1 MFNHFDLFRKS
12 KISRRISP
20 NKEAFHQKYET
31 FKRALAGNNRAL
43 EIITDLE
50 NLFYAD
56 KPFSLDYVLQQTEI
70 LVGEIY
76 NIVKDVNGLSGGKYP
91 ALFDAV
97 EEIGANIL
105 AGLEKRKRIEKTCL
119 IIPLENLSRESAA
132 EVGGKAA
139 NLGEVFNRVNLP
151 VPYGFAISAYA
162 CQQFI
167 DYTEV
172 CAKTI
177 DSRIRGLDIDDTEE
191 LTRASEEIQATIM
204 KIPLPPDLE
213 NAITQVASRLHREF
227 GPELRLSVRSSATS
241 EDSEASFA
249 GQHATV
255 LNVSL
260 EDLIPAY
267 KEVVASTFSPRAIF
281 YRRKK
286 GYLDQDVVMSVFCM
300 VMINARSAGIM
311 YTTDPNDNRHHV
323 LMISAVWGLGE
334 GAVDGSSNTDFYQIS
349 KENKNIELSHVASK
363 KTQLVS
369 CANGGIRAE
378 PVPEDLRE
386 RACLNEAQIRKLAEY
401 GLTLEKHYGLPL
413 DIEWAVDQNERI
425 FILQARPLRR
435 PVRAREEPNLPL
447 VPAELSDHPVLLQ
460 GGATACEGT
469 ASGLAYVL
477 RSDHNLAGIP
487 AGAILITQQ
496 TSPRYVP
503 ALGRIKG
510 IITDV
515 GSVTGHMASV
525 AREFNIP
532 TLVGTGSATS
542 LIRHGEEITLDAKN
556 RAVYQGRVERL
567 LQTIPPVNPMKG
579 SPTYHAVANALKKI
593 APLNLIDPK
602 DPNFRREGCKT
613 IHDIIRLAHE
623 LSMQEMFRIGDE
635 FKFEKGIALRL
646 RTNLPL
652 SIYVINLEGGL
663 SADSEQARIVTEED
677 IISVPFRS
685 LLRGMTHQGVQWTGP
700 AAVDWRGF
708 GAILMES
715 FLRNPQMEKKM
726 ATPSYAIISREYL
739 NFNCRLGYHFTT
751 VHAYC
756 GPVINDNYI
765 TFFFKGGAAD
775 ITRRTRRA
783 QLIGRVLKKMNFKIE
798 LKADMISGTLKK
810 FDCALIQEK
819 LDILGRLFGAVR
831 MMDMVLSDDQQIDW
845 YVDEFFKG
853 NYSFAAHD

>member
-1 MFNHFDLFRKS
+1 MFNLFDLFKKS

-20 NKEAFHQKYET
+20 NKEAFHKKYET
-31 FKRALAGNNRAL
+31 FKRVLGGNNRAL

-50 NLFYAD
+50 QLFYAD
-56 KPFSLDYVLQQTEI
+56 KPFSLDYVLLQTEI
-70 LVGEIY
+70 LIGEIY
-76 NIVKDVNGLSGGKYP
+76 NIVEDVNGLSGGKYP
-91 ALFDAV
+91 ALFDV
-97 EEIGANIL
+97 TEDIGASIL
-105 AGLEKRKRIEKTCL
+105 AELSRKKRIEKTFL

-139 NLGEVFNRVNLP
+139 NLGEVFNRANLP
-151 VPYGFAISAYA
+151 VPQGFAISAYA

-177 DSRIRGLDIDDTEE
+177 DSKIKYLDIDNTEE
-191 LTRASEEIQATIM
+191 LATASEQIRAAIL
-204 KIPLPPDLE
+204 KAPLPPELE
-213 NAITQVASRLHREF
+213 RAITQVASRLHQEF
-227 GPELRLSVRSSATS
+227 GPDLRLSVRSSAIS

-255 LNVSL
+255 LNVSP
-260 EDLIPAY
+260 ENLIPAY
-267 KEVVASTFSPRAIF
+267 KEVVASTFSPQAIF

-311 YTTDPNDNRHHV
+311 YTLDPNDNRHHV
-323 LMISAVWGLGE
+323 LMISAVWGLGV
-334 GAVDGSSNTDFYQIS
+334 GAVDGSANTDFYQIN
-349 KENKNIELSHVASK
+349 KENKNIELLHVASK
-363 KTQLVS
+363 ETRLVS
-369 CANGGIRAE
+369 DANCGIRAE
-378 PVPEDLRE
+378 PMPDDLRE
-386 RACLNEAQIRKLAEY
+386 RACLDEAQIRELVEY
-401 GLTLEKHYGLPL
+401 GLILERHYGLAL
-413 DIEWAVDQNERI
+413 DIEWAVDQSDRI

-435 PVRAREEPNLPL
+435 PVRGKEEPMPPL
-447 VPAELSDHPVLLQ
+447 VPEELTNHPVLLQ
-460 GGATACEGT
+460 GGSSACAGA

-477 RSDHNLAGIP
+477 KSDHNLAGIP
-487 AGAILITQQ
+487 EGAILITQQ

-510 IITDV
+510 IVTDV

-542 LIRHGEEITLDAKN
+542 LIKHGEEITLDARN
-556 RAVYQGRVERL
+556 RVIYGGRVEGL
-567 LQTIPPVNPMKG
+567 LQIKTPSNPMKG

-602 DPNFRREGCKT
+602 DPNFRREGCET
-613 IHDIIRLAHE
+613 MHDIIRLAHE

-635 FKFEKGIALRL
+635 FKFEKNIALPL

-652 SIYVINLEGGL
+652 SIYVMDLEDGL
-663 SADSEQARIVTEED
+663 SADSDQARFVTEEN
-677 IISVPFRS
+677 IISVPFKS
-685 LLRGMTHQGVQWTGP
+685 LLRGMTHKGVRWTGP
-700 AAVDWRGF
+700 PVMDWHGF

-715 FLRNPQMEKKM
+715 LLRNPQMEEQM
-726 ATPSYAIISREYL
+726 SAPSYAIISKEYM

-751 VHAYC
+751 VHSYC

-775 ITRRTRRA
+775 IARRTRRA
-783 QLIGRVLKKMNFKIE
+783 QLIGRVLKKMGFKIE

-810 FDCALIQEK
+810 YDCALIQEK

-831 MMDMVLSDDQQIDW
+831 LMDMVLSDDQQIDW

-853 NYSFAAHD
+853 NYSFQAHD